1 MTSRFPISPDLCP
14 WSWPPPIGQA
24 LCLPT
29 RPLGSHLW
37 TRVRQ
42 QIYPASSLIPL
53 LEQLPL
59 ASPELPPALLF
70 LTNGYHLLDRSPYLP
85 VRSLKA
91 LSYLQSVRQFTLPRA
106 QFNINSPTASGKSQT
121 SPALLSWPM
130 VTTYWTGLLPSSQA
144 SWTLPYSQSVKST
157 LLRAQFI
164 NNSHRVTSEAH
175 QMSGFPFHQ
184 MVTSLV
190 TLNQALQ

>member
-1 MTSRFPISPDLCP
+1 MTSRFPISPDLLSLVLTTTYWTGP
-14 WSWPPPIGQA
+14 LPSNQA
-24 LCLPT
+24 SGFSPLDKSQTADLPC
-29 RPLGSHLW
+29 
-37 TRVRQ
+37 
-42 QIYPASSLIPL
+42 
-53 LEQLPL
+53 
-59 ASPELPPALLF
+59 F
-70 LTNGYHLLDRSPYLP
+70 RS
-85 VRSLKA
+85 
-91 LSYLQSVRQFTLPRA
+91 
-106 QFNINSPTASGKSQT
+106 NSTSTGATASGKSQT

-130 VTTYWTGLLPSSQA
+130 VTTYWTGILPSSQA